1 MIVKTLLLKL
11 AGPLQSWG
19 TRSHFET
26 RHTDFYPS
34 KSAIIGMIAAGFGYH
49 RNDDES
55 IAALNQL
62 DFAVRVDRQ
71 GTLLRDYHTAQK
83 YKNNGEFDR
92 TYVTNRYYLEDA
104 VFVVAVGHADEKW
117 IDRIEEA
124 LRNPYY
130 QPFMGRRSL
139 PLPADFILG
148 KSTKSV
154 VDALRE
160 FPLQDS
166 VFRKRQKKEK
176 TLVIYADADLMQDK
190 VSTLRKDHVQSFS
203 QKERKFGY
211 RSEARMQILAKQSE
225 SSTEHDAFGAIG
237 G

>member
-1 MIVKTLLLKL
+1 MKTLLLKL

>member
-139 PLPADFILG
+139 PLPADFIW
-148 KSTKSV
+148 
-154 VDALRE
+154 
-160 FPLQDS
+160 
-166 VFRKRQKKEK
+166 EK
-176 TLVIYADADLMQDK
+176 A
-190 VSTLRKDHVQSFS
+190 
-203 QKERKFGY
+203 
-211 RSEARMQILAKQSE
+211 RSLL
-225 SSTEHDAFGAIG
+225 
-237 G
+237 

>member
-211 RSEARMQILAKQSE
+211 RSEARMQIQAKQSE

>member
-71 GTLLRDYHTAQK
+71 GTLLA
-83 YKNNGEFDR
+83 
-92 TYVTNRYYLEDA
+92 
-104 VFVVAVGHADEKW
+104 
-117 IDRIEEA
+117 
-124 LRNPYY
+124 
-130 QPFMGRRSL
+130 
-139 PLPADFILG
+139 
-148 KSTKSV
+148 
-154 VDALRE
+154 
-160 FPLQDS
+160 
-166 VFRKRQKKEK
+166 
-176 TLVIYADADLMQDK
+176 
-190 VSTLRKDHVQSFS
+190 
-203 QKERKFGY
+203 
-211 RSEARMQILAKQSE
+211 
-225 SSTEHDAFGAIG
+225 
-237 G
+237 

>member
-19 TRSHFET
+19 TRSHFQT

-34 KSAIIGMIAAGFGYH
+34 KSAIIGMIAASFGYH

-83 YKNNGEFDR
+83 YKNNGEIDR

-166 VFRKRQKKEK
+166 VYRKRQKKEK
-176 TLVIYADADLMQDK
+176 TLVIYADADLMPDK
-190 VSTLRKDHVQSFS
+190 VSTLRKDRVQSFS